1 MKAQTVIFSA
11 AITTLACIILIAEE
25 SDSKQTGES
34 SFLSST
40 RQLTFAGK
48 RSGEGYFSSDGNQ
61 MIFQS
66 ERESGNPFY
75 QIYLMD
81 LETGDTNRVSPGFGK
96 TTCAWIHPGG
106 ERILFASSHA
116 DPKAKEKQA
125 IEIEERKSR
134 RCEAWCCAEH
144 IRHRQ
149 GLLNSHHRS
158 RVSLQ
163 DSSTSH
169 GWW

>member
-11 AITTLACIILIAEE
+11 ATAVLACVILIAGE
-25 SDSKQTGES
+25 SDSKKTNES
-34 SFLSST
+34 AFLSSS

-48 RSGEGYFSSDGNQ
+48 RSGEGYFSSDGSQ

-116 DPKAKEKQA
+116 DPKAKEKQT

-134 RCEAWCCAEH
+134 R
-144 IRHRQ
+144 IRKYSWDYAQ
-149 GLLNSHHRS
+149 
-158 RVSLQ
+158 
-163 DSSTSH
+163 
-169 GWW
+169 